1 MRMRMRIAEDARS
14 AVKLKRERV
23 DLKGEMRPVG
33 D

>member
-1 MRMRMRIAEDARS
+1 MLDEDEDEDARS